1 MKTYLFS
8 LLVNISSK
16 CHPGP
21 LWMNFWCSE
30 HIQMH
35 LMGSKKTPW
44 NIQGASKT
52 FKCEP
57 SGSKNPQREQG
68 DIHGQPR
75 VLQND
80 PKDSKSELQG
90 TSNSKKLILNNQ
102 KRHLIHFQPTV
113 HPRLQ
118 ESNYRLKV
126 GGRGEACKFPREAG
140 FSFGWG
146 RSLPGSLPSKI
157 RMPPGC

>member
-1 MKTYLFS
+1 
-8 LLVNISSK
+8 
-16 CHPGP
+16 
-21 LWMNFWCSE
+21 
-30 HIQMH
+30 MH

-57 SGSKNPQREQG
+57 SGSKNCQREQG
-68 DIHGQPR
+68 DVHGQPR

-126 GGRGEACKFPREAG
+126 GGRGEACKYIIYIYKMAG
-140 FSFGWG
+140 SSAGRPGGGPCGPARQAPNLHIRGVGAGDILFTGFASAADLVSDFS
-146 RSLPGSLPSKI
+146 LI
-157 RMPPGC
+157 C

>member
-1 MKTYLFS
+1 
-8 LLVNISSK
+8 
-16 CHPGP
+16 
-21 LWMNFWCSE
+21 
-30 HIQMH
+30 MH

-52 FKCEP
+52 FKCEL
-57 SGSKNPQREQG
+57 SGAKNPPRDQG
-68 DIHGQPR
+68 DVHGQPR

-126 GGRGEACKFPREAG
+126 GGRGEACKLLYIVIVMVWAFRACGSVPESAG
-140 FSFGWG
+140 CIQVIVSKSMMSM
-146 RSLPGSLPSKI
+146 SLKHFAPS
-157 RMPPGC
+157 